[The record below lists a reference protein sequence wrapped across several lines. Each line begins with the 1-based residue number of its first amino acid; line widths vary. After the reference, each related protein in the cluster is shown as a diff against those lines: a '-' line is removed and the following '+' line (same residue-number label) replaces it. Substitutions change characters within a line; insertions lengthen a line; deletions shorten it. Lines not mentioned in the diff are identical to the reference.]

1 MRHPIS
7 QRHETI
13 GGEPTSAAARP
24 RREGGRDDT
33 ELMLRFKAGDAR
45 SFHDLYARHRGP
57 LYRFFL
63 RQAHR
68 EAADDLYQETWLKVI
83 RGAASYSAS
92 APFAAYLYRIAH
104 NVLVDHYRR
113 TAHCAFDDADDLPDV
128 ADPDDPPEAELD
140 RATLKRRLSAA
151 IAALPP
157 PQREAFLLREETELT
172 LDEIAAVVG
181 TNRETI
187 KSRLRYAVLKL
198 RRALADAD
206 EPMEKRV

>member
-7 QRHETI
+7 QRPETI
-13 GGEPTSAAARP
+13 DGEPVSAAP
-24 RREGGRDDT
+24 RRDGEDT
-33 ELMLRFKAGDAR
+33 ELMLRFRAGDAR
-45 SFHDLYARHRGP
+45 SFHDLYARHRGS

-63 RQAHR
+63 RQVPR
-68 EAADDLYQETWLKVI
+68 DTADDLYQETWLKVV

-113 TAHCAFDDADDLPDV
+113 AARGDLGGTDDLPDI
-128 ADPDDPPEAELD
+128 ADPDDPPETELD
-140 RATLKRRLSAA
+140 RATLKARLSAA

-157 PQREAFLLREETELT
+157 PQREAFLLHEETELT

-187 KSRLRYAVLKL
+187 KSRLRYAVIKL
-198 RRALADAD
+198 RRALAEAD
-206 EPMEKRV
+206 QPMEKRA